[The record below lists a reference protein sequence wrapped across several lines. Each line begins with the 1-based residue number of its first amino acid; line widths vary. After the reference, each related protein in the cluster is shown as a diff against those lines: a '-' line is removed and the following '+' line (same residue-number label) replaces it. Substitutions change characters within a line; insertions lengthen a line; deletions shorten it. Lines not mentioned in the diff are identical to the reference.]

1 MKRYI
6 FSFIISM
13 YIGCGLLVAQP
24 VSSLFQPLSWEQ
36 ASMLAARE
44 NKLVMVQVGN
54 VGKEVNQRIRK
65 DEELLNYLLRN
76 VIAIHVDMETPQGR
90 AFEPRLM
97 LYSYPAYA
105 FFMPYGDLVG
115 IVALG
120 EVKVH
125 PERLLEVLDEAKELA
140 RVKKRNSRSLKFV
153 DINLEGAKAWAA
165 KEGKNI
171 FINIANDTVQAS
183 LLMDKNVFTLNP
195 IADYYNQH
203 FINLRMDA
211 SFALELM
218 QKYCIKEIPAYLYLN
233 KDGKLLFH
241 EEGICSSEVFLKYGE
256 EALKKSQGISLQNL
270 SDVEMLEQAK
280 NEGKF
285 IFIDY
290 YVEGRVH
297 QELVKKV
304 FTDPEVVD
312 FFAGHFINV
321 ARVND
326 NACLVFAD
334 GNGRELHR
342 VLEVK
347 DAADLLNEARKVI
360 SGRGLA
366 GLSARYS
373 QGDCSATTLEE
384 YIVALARAGYIQAA
398 SQMTMQ
404 YLNTMD
410 PACLEE
416 KRYWDFF
423 YKYGVN
429 VEPSFFDY
437 VLSNR
442 DKLTGLYGKETVQNK
457 ISELWIAGAEG
468 FVKDNQFD
476 EEGFKLYI
484 KRLKKEKVEGW
495 QSIVRNA
502 RMNAAEKLGDWKTY
516 INLAEEKWNEEKIG
530 DSELY
535 SWALKI
541 KNHCMDGNIR
551 YKMAQWLAQRVIDI
565 DKKEKL
571 TGKIDLTS
579 YLGFFEQLS
588 NDILKE

>member
-1 MKRYI
+1 
-6 FSFIISM
+6 
-13 YIGCGLLVAQP
+13 
-24 VSSLFQPLSWEQ
+24 
-36 ASMLAARE
+36 
-44 NKLVMVQVGN
+44 
-54 VGKEVNQRIRK
+54 
-65 DEELLNYLLRN
+65 
-76 VIAIHVDMETPQGR
+76 
-90 AFEPRLM
+90 
-97 LYSYPAYA
+97 
-105 FFMPYGDLVG
+105 
-115 IVALG
+115 
-120 EVKVH
+120 
-125 PERLLEVLDEAKELA
+125 
-140 RVKKRNSRSLKFV
+140 
-153 DINLEGAKAWAA
+153 
-165 KEGKNI
+165 
-171 FINIANDTVQAS
+171 
-183 LLMDKNVFTLNP
+183 
-195 IADYYNQH
+195 
-203 FINLRMDA
+203 
-211 SFALELM
+211 
-218 QKYCIKEIPAYLYLN
+218 
-233 KDGKLLFH
+233 
-241 EEGICSSEVFLKYGE
+241 
-256 EALKKSQGISLQNL
+256 
-270 SDVEMLEQAK
+270 
-280 NEGKF
+280 
-285 IFIDY
+285 
-290 YVEGRVH
+290 
-297 QELVKKV
+297 
-304 FTDPEVVD
+304 
-312 FFAGHFINV
+312 
-321 ARVND
+321 
-326 NACLVFAD
+326 
-334 GNGRELHR
+334 
-342 VLEVK
+342 
-347 DAADLLNEARKVI
+347 
-360 SGRGLA
+360 
-366 GLSARYS
+366 
-373 QGDCSATTLEE
+373 
-384 YIVALARAGYIQAA
+384 
-398 SQMTMQ
+398 MTMQ

-579 YLGFFEQLS
+579 YRGFFEQLS
-588 NDILKE
+588 NDLLKE